1 MKAYITR
8 IKQAWVRLRSEE
20 ATRFGAVDW
29 LMLGGGLT
37 AFAAVTLGNISRWSV
52 WFDEAFGIY
61 LIRFSYA
68 DVAKYTA
75 TDVHP
80 PLYYWLLKLWQSLF
94 GSSEVALRSL
104 SMIAIMVA
112 MVLLVL
118 FVRRYFGR
126 LAAGVSVAM
135 MALTPLMVRYGEEAR
150 MYGVALLIVVSA
162 TILLAR
168 LSERPSLRGYIYY
181 GLLVALGMW
190 THYFTAV
197 MWLTH
202 WAWRWWAVRGSTARR
217 TAGAF
222 WTKQWV
228 LAHVVAIG
236 LYAPWLPIMLQQMKN
251 VQNGG
256 FWISSV
262 AADTPLDFLTSA
274 VTYRN
279 SGDVTGW
286 LTLAV
291 WLLVILGVG
300 LMGRALRTMRG
311 VQRRYYGLMLMMMTV
326 PMLLLM
332 LLSMPPLRPA
342 FVERYLVPSLPFI
355 GVALGV
361 AVAVGWHEIRRSGVR
376 RMATAAALL
385 FAGVSMAGLV
395 HLYQIGNFNKHTD
408 DPLLIRPL
416 MQQIQ
421 AVSPSG
427 QPLVSQSS
435 WRFYE
440 AHYYQTDIHPVYFEA
455 TDDLTWGS
463 YDMLRHNEYRKVR
476 DTADFALQHGRR
488 IWYIGDWERGK
499 PALPRQGSWRVMREV
514 EAEGSGPGSAFRAVE
529 VELMP

>member
-1 MKAYITR
+1 MKAYIAK
-8 IKQAWVRLRSEE
+8 IKQAWTRLRAEG
-20 ATRFGAVDW
+20 TDRFGAVDW

-37 AFAAVTLGNISRWSV
+37 AFAAVTMGNISRWSV

-80 PLYYWLLKLWQSLF
+80 PFYYWLLKLWQSMF
-94 GSSEVALRSL
+94 GSSEAMLRSL
-104 SMIAIMVA
+104 SMAAIMVA
-112 MVLLVL
+112 MVLLML

-126 LAAGVSVAM
+126 LAAGASMAM
-135 MALTPLMVRYGEEAR
+135 MAVTPLMVRYGEEAR

-168 LSERPSLRGYIYY
+168 LSERPSRRGYIGY
-181 GLLVALGMW
+181 GVLAALGMW
-190 THYFTAV
+190 THYFTVV

-202 WAWRWWAVRGSTARR
+202 WVWRWWASRGGTARQ
-217 TAGAF
+217 TARAF
-222 WTKQWV
+222 WTRSWV
-228 LAHVVAIG
+228 LAHVVAVG

-256 FWISSV
+256 FWIGPV
-262 AADTPLDFLTSA
+262 TVETPLDFLTSA
-274 VTYRN
+274 IAYRS
-279 SGDVTGW
+279 SGDMTGW
-286 LTLAV
+286 LALAL
-291 WLLVILGVG
+291 WLLVALGIF
-300 LMGRALRTMRG
+300 LMSRALRVMHG
-311 VQRRYYGLMLMMMTV
+311 VQRRYYGLMLMMMTI

-355 GVALGV
+355 GVALGIGV
-361 AVAVGWHEIRRSGVR
+361 AAGWHEARRTGVKWA
-376 RMATAAALL
+376 ATLAALL
-385 FAGVSMAGLV
+385 FTVVSLTGLV
-395 HLYQIGNFNKHTD
+395 HLYQIGNFNKHTN

-416 MQQIQ
+416 MRQLQ
-421 AVSPSG
+421 AASPSG
-427 QPLVSQSS
+427 QPVVSQSS

-440 AHYYQTDIHPVYFEA
+440 AHYYQTDTHPVYFEA

-476 DTADFALQHGRR
+476 NTADFALHHGRR

-499 PALPRQGSWRVMREV
+499 PALPRQGSWRIMREV
-514 EAEGSGPGSAFRAVE
+514 EAEGNGPGSAFRAVE